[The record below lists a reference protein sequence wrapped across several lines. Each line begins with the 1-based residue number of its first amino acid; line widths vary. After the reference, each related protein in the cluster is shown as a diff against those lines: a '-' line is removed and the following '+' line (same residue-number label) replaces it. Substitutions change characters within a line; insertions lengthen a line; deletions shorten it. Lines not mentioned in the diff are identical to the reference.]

1 MIESTQFPRVSPEDE
16 LVLRLVE
23 GFCRP
28 AIEIVEMSD
37 GRVASGTIYSKLSR
51 LVRRGLLQ
59 KITPGYLVTVLGSR
73 VLRAYEAAQAAFD
86 SGETA

>member
-1 MIESTQFPRVSPEDE
+1 MIEAAKFPRVSLEDE

-28 AIEIVEMSD
+28 AIEIVEISE
-37 GRVASGTIYSKLSR
+37 GRIASGTIYARLSR

-59 KITPGYLVTVLGSR
+59 KITPGYLVTMLGSR
-73 VLRAYEAAQAAFD
+73 VLRAYDAARAAFD